1 MGGKSLQ
8 SVMLL
13 CSEKWEQGTFS
24 GQGSSVGGSGAA
36 ARGCVLPGS
45 IPTSFLLLPGIS
57 ASRCCAGPLFPTQMA
72 AAVRD
77 AQPCSACML
86 PESQSGMPVL
96 GIPIRVGTR
105 VSTHRTHGPN
115 PTVPCVPGHG
125 RRGNPGLGIRGVW
138 KNRTGE
144 GGERQ
149 LRGEH
154 VGAVMAL
161 GSRDFWRR

>member
-1 MGGKSLQ
+1 
-8 SVMLL
+8 MLL

-105 VSTHRTHGPN
+105 VSTHRTTGQIP
-115 PTVPCVPGHG
+115 PCRVCQDTAGGGIPGWAFG
-125 RRGNPGLGIRGVW
+125 GLGKTARG
-138 KNRTGE
+138 KGGSGSCGE
-144 GGERQ
+144 STWER
-149 LRGEH
+149 
-154 VGAVMAL
+154 
-161 GSRDFWRR
+161 